1 MKIYSNILD
10 LIGNTPLVRLNNLAK
25 DCCADVVL
33 KVEYFNPTSS
43 IKDRT
48 AISMINSAEEAGIIT
63 DGATIIEPTSG
74 NTGIALAMICA
85 IKGYRLIITMPDSV
99 SVERRKLIEQF

>member
-48 AISMINSAEEAGIIT
+48 AISMINSAEEAGII
-63 DGATIIEPTSG
+63 
-74 NTGIALAMICA
+74 N
-85 IKGYRLIITMPDSV
+85 
-99 SVERRKLIEQF
+99 